1 MRWVTYQFSHARRV
15 MWQWSQTRWGVL
27 DGVASKKVRTRAE
40 VQQCGA
46 RVLRLVREEC
56 ACGVTTRE
64 EAEEACAKVRQ
75 ATRELSETRVQRMEH
90 RTWTQPAVTRELDCD
105 INTAELHALLA
116 EKGDTRLHS
125 GAGTWDGAVDAV
137 LARATQVSEGVA
149 RVRLRYGTRTWGA
162 R

>member
-1 MRWVTYQFSHARRV
+1 
-15 MWQWSQTRWGVL
+15 
-27 DGVASKKVRTRAE
+27 
-40 VQQCGA
+40 
-46 RVLRLVREEC
+46 
-56 ACGVTTRE
+56 
-64 EAEEACAKVRQ
+64 
-75 ATRELSETRVQRMEH
+75 MEH